1 MMKHLNGW
9 RGTILILGLAAIAG
23 CRPDAKPH
31 SPRLQEAL
39 PYLPLP
45 PDPHFVSRT
54 GVDSAIQVVLT
65 TPYPVDSI
73 VVLYRGLLV
82 RQSYTLAGD
91 QPATGGGRTLL
102 AIKNGQPLWIMIGPD
117 PAGAGTRVSING
129 AVRVGGPD
137 SGASKAGG
145 APDSAHKLAPAA
157 PKRAPA
163 RKPDR

>member
-1 MMKHLNGW
+1 MTKHPNGW
-9 RGTILILGLAAIAG
+9 RGTVLILGLVAIAG

-31 SPRLQEAL
+31 TPRLQDAL

-73 VVLYRGLLV
+73 VVLYRGLLL

-91 QPATGGGRTLL
+91 QPATGGGRALL

-117 PAGAGTRVSING
+117 PAGAGTRV
-129 AVRVGGPD
+129 
-137 SGASKAGG
+137 
-145 APDSAHKLAPAA
+145 
-157 PKRAPA
+157 
-163 RKPDR
+163 